1 MTEKVYDFVIIGSG
15 LGGLQCAY
23 ILADHGF
30 SVCVLEKNQQLGG
43 SLQVF
48 SRDKTVF
55 DTGVHYLPA
64 LDDGQPLHSYFKY
77 FGLTDSVKWKKLDSE
92 FDQISFDDGSMF
104 HHASSWKE
112 FESTLIQ
119 DFPEEEK
126 AIRTYSETIQKVVK
140 TFPLDELEYNEQDHT
155 DDAVLDINAKA
166 FIDGLTK
173 NEKLRAVLAGS
184 NLLYAGSAEKC
195 PLYVHALV
203 THGYVLSAY
212 RCVDGGSQ
220 LAKELSRRIREKG
233 GEVLR
238 RKKVVGFELE
248 NDRLT
253 AARTED
259 GETYCGKNFIS
270 NIQPKVLLQMIGK
283 EHFKPSFY
291 NRFQRAPHTLSSFS
305 VHIVCKPQ
313 SFPYL
318 NYNVYHHTSDHVWTK
333 PDYTENEWPL
343 QYLLCTPAT
352 SKSEEWAEGISIMT
366 YMRFDEVEQWTNSHN
381 TIVAPDERPTAYE
394 AWKHQ
399 RTEQLLDAVEKRF
412 PEIRNCIQSVHASTP
427 LTFRDYIGNDDGNM
441 YGTEK
446 DFRRGLT
453 NFIAPQTKI
462 PNLWLTG
469 QYLNLHGIFGVTIS
483 SIVTCS
489 QFLDKKALLERIKR
503 AE

>member
-1 MTEKVYDFVIIGSG
+1 MSKQSYDFVIIGSG

-43 SLQVF
+43 SLQIF
-48 SRDKTVF
+48 SREKTVF

-64 LDDGQPLHSYFKY
+64 LDEGQPLYSYFKY
-77 FGLTDSVKWKKLDSE
+77 FGLTDSVKWKKLDKH
-92 FDQISFDDGSMF
+92 FDQISFDDGSKF

-112 FESTLIQ
+112 FENTLIS
-119 DFPEEEK
+119 DFPQEEN

-140 TFPLDELEYNEQDHT
+140 TFPLDELEYNEKDHT
-155 DDAVLDINAKA
+155 DDTLLDISAKE
-166 FIDGLTK
+166 FIDGLTE

-212 RCVDGGSQ
+212 RCIDGGSQ
-220 LAKELSRRIREKG
+220 LAKELSKRIREKG

-238 RKKVVGFELE
+238 RKKVVGFDME
-248 NDRLT
+248 NGQLT

-259 GETYCGKNFIS
+259 GEMYRGKNFIS
-270 NIQPKVLLQMIGK
+270 NIQPKVLFQLIGK

-305 VHIVCKPQ
+305 IHIVCKPD
-313 SFPYL
+313 SFPYH
-318 NYNVYHHTSDHVWTK
+318 NHNVYHHTSNDVWAK
-333 PDYTENEWPL
+333 PNYVESEWPL
-343 QYLLCTPAT
+343 QFMLSTPAS
-352 SKSEEWAEGISIMT
+352 SKSETFAEGISIMT
-366 YMRFDEVEQWTNSHN
+366 YMRFDEVEQWANSHN
-381 TIVAPDERPTAYE
+381 TIVSPLERPSEYVN
-394 AWKHQ
+394 WKEQ
-399 RTEQLLDAVEKRF
+399 KTEQFLKAVEKRF

-446 DFRRGLT
+446 DFRRT
-453 NFIAPQTKI
+453 VANFVSPKTKI
-462 PNLWLTG
+462 HNLWLTG

-483 SIVTCS
+483 SVVTCG
-489 QFLDKKALLERIKR
+489 QFLDRKKLLERIKR

>member
-1 MTEKVYDFVIIGSG
+1 MAEKVYDFVIIGSG

-48 SRDKTVF
+48 SRDRTVF

-64 LDDGQPLHSYFKY
+64 LDEGQPLHSYFQY
-77 FGLTDSVKWKKLDSE
+77 FGLTDSVKWKKMDKH
-92 FDQISFDDGSMF
+92 FDQISFDDGAKY

-112 FESTLIQ
+112 FENLLID

-126 AIRTYSETIQKVVK
+126 AIRMYSETIQKVVK
-140 TFPLDELEYNEQDHT
+140 TFPLDALEYNEKDHT
-155 DDAVLDINAKA
+155 DDALLEISAKK
-166 FIDGLTK
+166 FIDELTE

-195 PLYVHALV
+195 PLYIHALV
-203 THGYVLSAY
+203 TNGYVLSAY

-220 LAKELSRRIREKG
+220 LAKELGRRIREKG

-238 RKKVVGFELE
+238 RKKVVSFEMK
-248 NDRLT
+248 NDQLK
-253 AARTED
+253 AVKTED
-259 GETYCGKNFIS
+259 GETFRGRNFIS
-270 NIQPKVLLQMIGK
+270 NIQPKLLLQMVGK
-283 EHFKPSFY
+283 EHFKPAFY
-291 NRFQRAPHTLSSFS
+291 NRMMKASNTLSSFS
-305 VHIVCKPQ
+305 VHIVCKPN
-313 SFPYL
+313 SFSYL
-318 NYNVYHHTSDHVWTK
+318 NYNVYHHTSNDVWAK
-333 PDYTENEWPL
+333 PDYKEDEWPL
-343 QYLLCTPAT
+343 QFMLSTPA
-352 SKSEEWAEGISIMT
+352 SSRSDEFAEGISIMT
-366 YMRFDEVEQWTNSHN
+366 YMRFDEVEKWKDTHN
-381 TIVAPDERPTAYE
+381 TIVSPNHRPTDYE
-394 AWKHQ
+394 AWKQ
-399 RTEQLLDAVEKRF
+399 QKTDQLIRAVEKRF
-412 PEIRNCIQSVHASTP
+412 PEIRDCIQSVHASTP

-446 DFRRGLT
+446 DFRRTLT
-453 NFIAPQTKI
+453 NFISPKTKI

-489 QFLDKKALLERIKR
+489 QFLDKKHLLERIRKVK
-503 AE
+503 